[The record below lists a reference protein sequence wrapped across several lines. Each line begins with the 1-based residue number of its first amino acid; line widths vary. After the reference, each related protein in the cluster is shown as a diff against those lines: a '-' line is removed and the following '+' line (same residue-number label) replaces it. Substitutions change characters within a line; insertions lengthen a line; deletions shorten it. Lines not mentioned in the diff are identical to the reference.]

1 MTDNTNPES
10 QVEEPQTEQLDEIDE
25 QMAAAMLKDLAEAD
39 NEQELDFDPTKYE
52 GLDPEQAA
60 IQQTADILVTEEG
73 SAAMAADGLDM
84 IEDMIREHV
93 HPDFVIKD
101 TSKKMGAAR
110 MKPLIQKYAPAA
122 AGLLGNYK
130 DEILGAVWLGSFM
143 FSSVKQIKQLKARD
157 AQVKKETEQE
167 EQNEVA
173 SDVDATH

>member
-1 MTDNTNPES
+1 MTDNVTPEN
-10 QVEEPQTEQLDEIDE
+10 QIEDQDVEQLDELDE
-25 QMAAAMLKDLAEAD
+25 QMAAAMLKDLAQAD
-39 NEQELDFDPTKYE
+39 CEQELDFDPTKYE

-93 HPDFVIKD
+93 HPDFVIKES
-101 TSKKMGAAR
+101 SKKMGAAR

-157 AQVKKETEQE
+157 AQAKKKTNQAEQSE
-167 EQNEVA
+167 GVN
-173 SDVDATH
+173 DVNAAH

>member
-1 MTDNTNPES
+1 MTDNTN

-60 IQQTADILVTEEG
+60 IQQTADILMTEEG
-73 SAAMAADGLDM
+73 SAAMAADGIDM

-93 HPDFVIKD
+93 HPDFVIKES
-101 TSKKMGAAR
+101 SKKMGAAR

-157 AQVKKETEQE
+157 AQAKKETEQV

-173 SDVDATH
+173 NDVDATH

>member
-1 MTDNTNPES
+1 MTDNTNPET
-10 QVEEPQTEQLDEIDE
+10 QVEELQTEQLDEIDE

-39 NEQELDFDPTKYE
+39 NEQELDFDPTQYE

-60 IQQTADILVTEEG
+60 IQQTADILMTEEG

-157 AQVKKETEQE
+157 AQAKKETEQV

>member
-10 QVEEPQTEQLDEIDE
+10 QVEELQTEQLDEIDE

-39 NEQELDFDPTKYE
+39 NEQELDFDPTQYE

-60 IQQTADILVTEEG
+60 IQQTADILMTEEG

-93 HPDFVIKD
+93 HPDFVIKES
-101 TSKKMGAAR
+101 SKKMGATR

-143 FSSVKQIKQLKARD
+143 FSSVKQIKELKARD
-157 AQVKKETEQE
+157 ALAKKETEQVK
-167 EQNEVA
+167 QNEVA

>member
-1 MTDNTNPES
+1 MIDNTNPES

-39 NEQELDFDPTKYE
+39 NEQELDFDPTQYE

-130 DEILGAVWLGSFM
+130 DEILCAVWLGSFM

-157 AQVKKETEQE
+157 AQAKKETEQV

>member
-1 MTDNTNPES
+1 MTDSLTPES

-60 IQQTADILVTEEG
+60 IQQTADILMTEEG

-93 HPDFVIKD
+93 TLILL
-101 TSKKMGAAR
+101 SKTLLK
-110 MKPLIQKYAPAA
+110 KWAPP
-122 AGLLGNYK
+122 
-130 DEILGAVWLGSFM
+130 E
-143 FSSVKQIKQLKARD
+143 
-157 AQVKKETEQE
+157 
-167 EQNEVA
+167 
-173 SDVDATH
+173 

>member
-1 MTDNTNPES
+1 MTDNINQET

-39 NEQELDFDPTKYE
+39 NEQELDFDPIKYE

-60 IQQTADILVTEEG
+60 IQQTADILMTEEG

-157 AQVKKETEQE
+157 AQAKKETEQV